1 MRRDF
6 ISVVDADPHDLTLL
20 LDSAARMK
28 RARGEAGDRRILAG
42 KCLAMVFEKASTR
55 TRVSFEV
62 AMEELGGHA
71 IFLNPHD
78 LQLGRG
84 EEIRDMARV
93 VSRYVAGVMIRAF
106 RHGTIEEFARYSAI
120 PVINGLSDREHPCQ
134 ILGDLLTLREH
145 FGSTD
150 GLSVAWIGDGNN
162 VCHSLIL
169 AAAMAGLDL
178 SVASPARYRPDHGII
193 EAARAAGAKIR
204 VTGDPREAAR
214 DADALYTDVWVSMGE
229 PDEVWKGRIELLKPY
244 QVNKKLL
251 KMTDNPK
258 VKFLHCLPSFHN
270 RETTVGEDVCKKF
283 GLECMEVTEEVF
295 ESEACIVFDEAENR
309 LHTIKAVMVA
319 TLGS

>member
-6 ISVVDADPHDLTLL
+6 ISVLDADPHDLTRL

-28 RARGEAGDRRILAG
+28 RERRGAGDRRILAG

-62 AMEELGGHA
+62 GMEELGGHA
-71 IFLNPHD
+71 IFLNPND

-84 EEIRDMARV
+84 EEIRDTARV
-93 VSRYVAGVMIRAF
+93 LSRYVAGVMIRAF

-134 ILGDLLTLREH
+134 ILGDLFTLREY

-169 AAAMAGLDL
+169 AVAMAGVDL
-178 SVASPARYRPDHGII
+178 AVASPARYRPDLGIV

-204 VTGDPREAAR
+204 VITDPREAAR
-214 DADALYTDVWVSMGE
+214 DADVLYTDVWVSMGE
-229 PDEVWKGRIELLKPY
+229 EAEREERLAAFRGYTIDAGLLSVASPDAV
-244 QVNKKLL
+244 V
-251 KMTDNPK
+251 
-258 VKFLHCLPSFHN
+258 LHCLPAH
-270 RETTVGEDVCKKF
+270 RGEEITDEV
-283 GLECMEVTEEVF
+283 LEGPH
-295 ESEACIVFDEAENR
+295 SIVWDQAENR
-309 LHTIKAVMVA
+309 LHTEKALLA
-319 TLGS
+319 SLLG

>member
-6 ISVVDADPHDLTLL
+6 ISVLDADPHDLTIL
-20 LDSAARMK
+20 LDSAARVK
-28 RARGEAGDRRILAG
+28 RTRGGAGDRRVLAG

-62 AMEELGGHA
+62 GMEELGGHA
-71 IFLNPHD
+71 IFLNPND

-84 EEIRDMARV
+84 EEIRDTARV
-93 VSRYVAGVMIRAF
+93 LSRYVAGVMIRAF
-106 RHGTIEEFARYSAI
+106 KHGTIEEFARYSTI

-178 SVASPARYRPDHGII
+178 SVASPARYRPDQGIV
-193 EAARAAGAKIR
+193 EAARAAGVKIL
-204 VTGDPREAAR
+204 VTADPREAAR

-229 PDEVWKGRIELLKPY
+229 EAERKERLSAFRGYTIDTNLLSIASPDAV
-244 QVNKKLL
+244 V
-251 KMTDNPK
+251 
-258 VKFLHCLPSFHN
+258 LHCLPAH
-270 RETTVGEDVCKKF
+270 RGEEITGEV
-283 GLECMEVTEEVF
+283 LEG
-295 ESEACIVFDEAENR
+295 SQSIVWDQAENR
-309 LHTIKAVMVA
+309 LHTEKALLS
-319 TLGS
+319 TLLG

>member
-6 ISVVDADPHDLTLL
+6 ISVLDADPHDLTLL
-20 LDSAARMK
+20 LDSAARVK
-28 RARGEAGDRRILAG
+28 RVRGGAGDRRILAG

-62 AMEELGGHA
+62 GMEELGGHA
-71 IFLNPHD
+71 IFLNPND

-84 EEIRDMARV
+84 EEIRDTARV
-93 VSRYVAGVMIRAF
+93 LSRYVAGVMIRAF
-106 RHGTIEEFARYSAI
+106 KHGTIEEFARYSTI

-178 SVASPARYRPDHGII
+178 SVASPARYRPDQGIV
-193 EAARAAGAKIR
+193 EAARAAGAKIQ
-204 VTGDPREAAR
+204 VTADPREAAR

-229 PDEVWKGRIELLKPY
+229 EAEREERLAAFRGYTIDTNLLSIASPDAV
-244 QVNKKLL
+244 V
-251 KMTDNPK
+251 
-258 VKFLHCLPSFHN
+258 LHCLPAH
-270 RETTVGEDVCKKF
+270 RGEEITGEV
-283 GLECMEVTEEVF
+283 LEGPQ
-295 ESEACIVFDEAENR
+295 SIVWDQAENR
-309 LHTIKAVMVA
+309 LHTEKALLA
-319 TLGS
+319 SLLG

>member
-6 ISVVDADPHDLTLL
+6 ISIVDADPHDLTLL
-20 LDSAARMK
+20 LDRAAQVK

-62 AMEELGGHA
+62 GMEELGGHA
-71 IFLNPHD
+71 IFLNPND

-84 EEIRDMARV
+84 EEIRDTARV
-93 VSRYVAGVMIRAF
+93 LSRYVAGVMIRAF
-106 RHGTIEEFARYSAI
+106 KHATIEEFARYSTI

-162 VCHSLIL
+162 VCHSLVL
-169 AAAMAGLDL
+169 ASAMAGIDL
-178 SVASPARYRPDHGII
+178 AVASPAHYRPDQGIV

-204 VTGDPREAAR
+204 VIGDPRKAAR

-229 PDEVWKGRIELLKPY
+229 EAEREERRAAFLGYTIDAALLSIASPDAV
-244 QVNKKLL
+244 V
-251 KMTDNPK
+251 
-258 VKFLHCLPSFHN
+258 LHCLPAH
-270 RETTVGEDVCKKF
+270 RGEEITDEV
-283 GLECMEVTEEVF
+283 LEGPQ
-295 ESEACIVFDEAENR
+295 SIVWDQAENR
-309 LHTIKAVMVA
+309 LHTEKALLA
-319 TLGS
+319 TLIG

>member
-6 ISVVDADPHDLTLL
+6 ISVRDADPHDLTRL

-28 RARGEAGDRRILAG
+28 RERRGAGDRRILAG
-42 KCLAMVFEKASTR
+42 RCLAMVFEKASTR

-62 AMEELGGHA
+62 GMEELGGHA
-71 IFLNPHD
+71 IFLNPND

-84 EEIRDMARV
+84 EEIRDTARV
-93 VSRYVAGVMIRAF
+93 LSRYVAGVMIRAF
-106 RHGTIEEFARYSAI
+106 RHGTIEEFARYSTI

-169 AAAMAGLDL
+169 AVAMAGVDL
-178 SVASPARYRPDHGII
+178 AVASPARYRPDQEIV

-204 VTGDPREAAR
+204 VITDPREAAR
-214 DADALYTDVWVSMGE
+214 DADVLYTDVWVSMGE
-229 PDEVWKGRIELLKPY
+229 EAEREERLAAFRGYTIDAGLLSVASPDAV
-244 QVNKKLL
+244 V
-251 KMTDNPK
+251 
-258 VKFLHCLPSFHN
+258 LHCLPAH
-270 RETTVGEDVCKKF
+270 RGEEITDEV
-283 GLECMEVTEEVF
+283 LEGPQ
-295 ESEACIVFDEAENR
+295 SIVWDQAENR
-309 LHTIKAVMVA
+309 LHTEKALLA
-319 TLGS
+319 SLLG

>member
-6 ISVVDADPHDLTLL
+6 LSILDLDPHDLAGL
-20 LDSAARMK
+20 LDGAARMK
-28 RARGEAGDRRILAG
+28 KARGRGEERRILAG

-62 AMEELGGHA
+62 GMEELGGHA
-71 IFLNPHD
+71 IFLNPKD

-84 EEIRDMARV
+84 EEIRDTARV
-93 VSRYVAGVMIRAF
+93 LSRYVAGVMIRAF
-106 RHGTIEEFARYSAI
+106 RHGTIEEFARNSSV

-134 ILGDLLTLREH
+134 VLGDLLTLREH

-178 SVASPARYRPDHGII
+178 AVASPARYRPDHGIV
-193 EAARAAGAKIR
+193 EAARAAGARVR

-214 DADALYTDVWVSMGE
+214 NADVLYTDVWVSMGE
-229 PDEVWKGRIELLKPY
+229 EAEREDRLLAFRGYTIDSALFSIASPDAV
-244 QVNKKLL
+244 V
-251 KMTDNPK
+251 
-258 VKFLHCLPSFHN
+258 LHCLPAH
-270 RETTVGEDVCKKF
+270 RGEEITDEM
-283 GLECMEVTEEVF
+283 LEGPR
-295 ESEACIVFDEAENR
+295 SIVWDQAENR
-309 LHTIKAVMVA
+309 LHTEKALLA
-319 TLGS
+319 ALLG

>member
-6 ISVVDADPHDLTLL
+6 ISVLDADPHDLTLL

-62 AMEELGGHA
+62 GMEELGGHA
-71 IFLNPHD
+71 IFLNPND

-84 EEIRDMARV
+84 EEIRDTARV
-93 VSRYVAGVMIRAF
+93 LSRYAAAVMIRAF
-106 RHGTIEEFARYSAI
+106 KHGTIEEFARYSTI

-134 ILGDLLTLREH
+134 TLGDLLTLREH

-169 AAAMAGLDL
+169 AAAMAGVDL
-178 SVASPARYRPDHGII
+178 AVASPARYRPDRGIV

-204 VTGDPREAAR
+204 VIGDPREAAR

-229 PDEVWKGRIELLKPY
+229 EAERAERLAAFRGYTIDASLLSLASPDAIV
-244 QVNKKLL
+244 
-251 KMTDNPK
+251 
-258 VKFLHCLPSFHN
+258 LHCLPAH
-270 RETTVGEDVCKKF
+270 RGEEITDEV
-283 GLECMEVTEEVF
+283 LEGPQ
-295 ESEACIVFDEAENR
+295 SIVWDQAENR
-309 LHTIKAVMVA
+309 LHTEKALLA
-319 TLGS
+319 TLLG

>member
-6 ISVVDADPHDLTLL
+6 ISVLDADPHDLTIL
-20 LDSAARMK
+20 LDSAARVK
-28 RARGEAGDRRILAG
+28 RTRGGAGDRRVLAG

-62 AMEELGGHA
+62 GMEELGGHA
-71 IFLNPHD
+71 IFLNPND

-84 EEIRDMARV
+84 EEIRDTARV
-93 VSRYVAGVMIRAF
+93 LSRYVAGVMIRAF
-106 RHGTIEEFARYSAI
+106 KHGTIEEFARYSTI

-178 SVASPARYRPDHGII
+178 SVASPARYRPDQGIV
-193 EAARAAGAKIR
+193 EAARAAGVKIL
-204 VTGDPREAAR
+204 VTADPREAAR

-229 PDEVWKGRIELLKPY
+229 EAERKERLAAFRGYTIDTNLLSIASPDAV
-244 QVNKKLL
+244 V
-251 KMTDNPK
+251 
-258 VKFLHCLPSFHN
+258 LHCLPAH
-270 RETTVGEDVCKKF
+270 RGEEITGEV
-283 GLECMEVTEEVF
+283 LEGPQ
-295 ESEACIVFDEAENR
+295 SIVWDQAENR
-309 LHTIKAVMVA
+309 LHTEKALLA
-319 TLGS
+319 TLLG

>member
-6 ISVVDADPHDLTLL
+6 ISVLDADPHDLTLL
-20 LDSAARMK
+20 LDSAARVK
-28 RARGEAGDRRILAG
+28 RGRGGAGDRRVLAG

-62 AMEELGGHA
+62 GMEELGGHA
-71 IFLNPHD
+71 IFLNPND

-84 EEIRDMARV
+84 EEIRDTARV
-93 VSRYVAGVMIRAF
+93 LSRYVAGVMIRAF
-106 RHGTIEEFARYSAI
+106 KHGTIEEFARYSTI

-178 SVASPARYRPDHGII
+178 SVASPARYRPDQGIV
-193 EAARAAGAKIR
+193 EAARAAGVKIL
-204 VTGDPREAAR
+204 VTADPREAAR

-229 PDEVWKGRIELLKPY
+229 EAERKERLAAFRGYTIDTNLLSIASPDAV
-244 QVNKKLL
+244 V
-251 KMTDNPK
+251 
-258 VKFLHCLPSFHN
+258 LHCLPAH
-270 RETTVGEDVCKKF
+270 RGEEITGEV
-283 GLECMEVTEEVF
+283 LEGPQ
-295 ESEACIVFDEAENR
+295 SIVWDQAENR
-309 LHTIKAVMVA
+309 LHTEKALLA
-319 TLGS
+319 TLLG